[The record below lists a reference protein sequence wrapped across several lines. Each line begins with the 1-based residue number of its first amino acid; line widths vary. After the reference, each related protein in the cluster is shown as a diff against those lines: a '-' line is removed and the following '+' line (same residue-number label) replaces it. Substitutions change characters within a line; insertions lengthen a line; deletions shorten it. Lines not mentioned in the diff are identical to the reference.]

1 MSIPLEFFFDF
12 GSGPSYLASTQLPE
26 ICRRTGAELIYR
38 PILLGGV
45 FKLTGNTPPGAVD
58 EKMAWFIDDLKIWS
72 AKYGVV
78 FGFPKIGITNTMPLM
93 RGAYVAL
100 EQGRLTEY
108 CDLVFRSIW
117 VEGVNMQDVDVFVT
131 KLTSS
136 GFDGDAYR
144 NGIKRQEIKDALIAN
159 TQEAVDRGA
168 FGLPTMF
175 ARGRMFFG
183 QDRLEFVEQAVMGE
197 LPGMSR

>member
-1 MSIPLEFFFDF
+1 
-12 GSGPSYLASTQLPE
+12 
-26 ICRRTGAELIYR
+26 
-38 PILLGGV
+38 
-45 FKLTGNTPPGAVD
+45 
-58 EKMAWFIDDLKIWS
+58 
-72 AKYGVV
+72 
-78 FGFPKIGITNTMPLM
+78 
-93 RGAYVAL
+93 
-100 EQGRLTEY
+100 
-108 CDLVFRSIW
+108 
-117 VEGVNMQDVDVFVT
+117 MQDVDVFVT

-144 NGIKRQEIKDALIAN
+144 NGIKRQEIKDALIAS

-175 ARGRMFFG
+175 ACGRMFFG